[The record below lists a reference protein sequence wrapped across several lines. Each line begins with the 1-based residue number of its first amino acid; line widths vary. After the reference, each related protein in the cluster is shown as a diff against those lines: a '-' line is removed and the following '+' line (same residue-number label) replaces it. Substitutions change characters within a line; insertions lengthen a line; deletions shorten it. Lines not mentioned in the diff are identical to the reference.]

1 VYQLYF
7 EDGYVESAYL
17 TRVAEMSATF
27 NVAAAVSA
35 VGKKA
40 DGYYFEEDYITTGYF
55 VYIARAE
62 AALSPAF
69 AVNCNTTF
77 EEFIATLSSSFTQ
90 TAQGGK
96 LVGFTINVS
105 STFTQTATG
114 SRNADIDL
122 FAFGNAQLAAAV
134 SRIRDN
140 NIAVSSTFSISVD
153 VTRTRNLSSE
163 DAAVFSAIINGLR
176 SRDVNIQTQAAFSLT
191 AQAQRT
197 TDIVLSAFNNVSLT
211 ASAVVER
218 RTGSSLST
226 TANITVDVARSRG
239 VVSTLTTTAS
249 LSTLGERTR
258 ALQASLV
265 AEYAITAQG
274 QRTTDIIL
282 SAFTNGTVT
291 ATAIVNRTLISSQSA
306 SAALTVIGGLNIVA
320 SAPLTSTFALAGY
333 LNVLVRNLPPTVN
346 SGGIYNTAII
356 DNSVYK
362 FGGGSLTWDEV
373 TRAFP
378 DSQPVVANNTFYF
391 FQEGYTWSS
400 SNGTTW
406 TRAGNN
412 LGADPSRTVSQVTF
426 ENGYF
431 LFFNGTNLF
440 YSTNGTT
447 WTINSSLTSALSGF
461 FTASNT
467 VHYDGTSYYI
477 FGRYES
483 GPPTTKAGFIS
494 GAINSSWTKGQ
505 IDQGIIANDTYK
517 STSGV
522 IVAYKTSS
530 YNVITRRLIA
540 GSGSIV
546 LSGLSVS
553 FTIRQVA
560 YDAVNGHYVVI
571 FNAEDGSGP
580 KYIYR
585 STNGGSTWSQSSVTL
600 PSAAINDLQLVN
612 GTWFISTD
620 IGLYTT
626 DFSTLTKIH
635 DYRVGTVL
643 WNGTRFLS
651 TLLDRPGFVITS
663 TTAGSGWSVSQVD
676 NISGVGGSLS
686 YATGQ
691 LASTGTIDFWVNIVN
706 EDNQIDLNRFG
717 RQILRIR
724 QDANNYLDIQTY
736 SVFENDAIQVTKYI
750 DGVSGIVYR
759 VNFDYT
765 GWIHI
770 RFVQSGTSAALYIN
784 GERIANA
791 GGNAGYSTSWP
802 SGAITGPTEVL
813 QRDVVW
819 LDELLIT
826 TDVLVDPSVASFTV
840 PTSNWL
846 NTANTKLLLHFNDGF
861 ADDSRFQVIPEAR
874 LTATASM
881 TVTSTVSYVESFAL
895 TATATLTVQGQRTT
909 DIILSAFTNGALTAN
924 NERTRA
930 YSSPLSSNAALTAI
944 NTRTREYS
952 SPLSSSAALTA
963 INGRTRPFDSSL
975 SAFASTLTV
984 AQETSG
990 LTANLTAV
998 FDTTQRYIEDGT
1010 FADGYFTTS
1019 QTNAIKTA
1027 SANAAL
1033 TATFALGA
1041 DGDYFTNFSAAL
1053 TTTASL
1059 TTAISVVRSA
1069 SSSQSSQFAV
1079 AVTANKTTVTSAALT
1094 STASLTANGIKGSEI
1109 ALFAFTN
1116 AALTVNNQ
1124 RTRATAS
1131 SLTST
1136 ATFFVDTFNSL
1147 EQLGEAYVNAEF
1159 TQTTVNARIRSTS
1172 VSMQAFAS
1180 TLTAA
1185 QETSGFSV
1193 NLTATFTQT
1202 TVNARTRSTSTA
1214 LATTASLTA
1223 TAVKVARGVVSIT
1236 AAMTAT
1242 MDVREIRTD
1251 TIVYV
1256 IPAEDW
1262 IYNIAAENRLYAIN
1276 GETRVF
1282 TVYSESRI
1290 KTIAQETRILTIT

>member
-1 VYQLYF
+1 
-7 EDGYVESAYL
+7 
-17 TRVAEMSATF
+17 
-27 NVAAAVSA
+27 
-35 VGKKA
+35 
-40 DGYYFEEDYITTGYF
+40 
-55 VYIARAE
+55 
-62 AALSPAF
+62 
-69 AVNCNTTF
+69 
-77 EEFIATLSSSFTQ
+77 
-90 TAQGGK
+90 
-96 LVGFTINVS
+96 
-105 STFTQTATG
+105 
-114 SRNADIDL
+114 
-122 FAFGNAQLAAAV
+122 
-134 SRIRDN
+134 
-140 NIAVSSTFSISVD
+140 
-153 VTRTRNLSSE
+153 
-163 DAAVFSAIINGLR
+163 
-176 SRDVNIQTQAAFSLT
+176 
-191 AQAQRT
+191 
-197 TDIVLSAFNNVSLT
+197 
-211 ASAVVER
+211 VV
-218 RTGSSLST
+218 
-226 TANITVDVARSRG
+226 
-239 VVSTLTTTAS
+239 
-249 LSTLGERTR
+249 
-258 ALQASLV
+258 
-265 AEYAITAQG
+265 
-274 QRTTDIIL
+274 
-282 SAFTNGTVT
+282 
-291 ATAIVNRTLISSQSA
+291 
-306 SAALTVIGGLNIVA
+306 GGLNIVA
-320 SAPLTSTFALAGY
+320 SAPLTSQFVLAGY

-373 TRAFP
+373 SRAFT
-378 DSQPVVANNTFYF
+378 DSHPVVSGSTFYF
-391 FQEGYTWSS
+391 FQLGF
-400 SNGTTW
+400 TW
-406 TRAGNN
+406 T
-412 LGADPSRTVSQVTF
+412 
-426 ENGYF
+426 
-431 LFFNGTNLF
+431 
-440 YSTNGTT
+440 STNGTT
-447 WTINSSLTSALSGF
+447 WTRVANNIEEEPSRTKIQVVRENGYFLFYNDATTYLHYSTDGVSWTKFIPFNPNITGF
-461 FTASNT
+461 VVASNT
-467 VHYDGTSYYI
+467 VHFYNGSYYL
-477 FGRYES
+477 FGRYVS
-483 GPPTTKAGFIS
+483 GANITRVGTIS
-494 GAINSSWTKGQ
+494 GSLTPGWTQSQ
-505 IDQGIIANDTYK
+505 IDSGLITSDTYN
-517 STSGV
+517 SGDGV
-522 IVAYKTSS
+522 VYGYKQVNAN
-530 YNVITRRLIA
+530 YVGRRLRTTPT
-540 GSGSIV
+540 V
-546 LSGLSVS
+546 VNTGLTSANM
-553 FTIRQVA
+553 RQVA
-560 YDAVNGHYVVI
+560 YNTNGHYAVVYDYG
-571 FNAEDGSGP
+571 DGARYFAYSQNEG
-580 KYIYR
+580 
-585 STNGGSTWSQSSVTL
+585 TTWTGGITL
-600 PSAAINDLQLVN
+600 PGLVNSATTINDLQFVN
-612 GTWFISTD
+612 GTWFISTTL
-620 IGLYTT
+620 GLYTT
-626 DFSTLTKIH
+626 NFSTLTQVH
-635 DYRVGTVL
+635 TYNVGTVL

-663 TTAGSGWSVSQVD
+663 TTAGSGWTVSQVD

-691 LASTGTIDFWVNIVN
+691 LASTGTIDFWANILN
-706 EDNQIDLNRFG
+706 EDNQIDINRFG

-724 QDANNYLDIQTY
+724 QDSNNYLDIQTY
-736 SVFENDAIQVTKYI
+736 SLFGNDAIQVTKYI
-750 DGVSGIVYR
+750 DGVIGIVYR

-765 GWIHI
+765 AGWNHI

-791 GGNAGYSTSWP
+791 GGNVGYSTSWP

-813 QRDVVW
+813 QRDLVW
-819 LDELLIT
+819 IDELLIT
-826 TDVLVDPSVASFTV
+826 TDVLVDPSVSSFTV

-930 YSSPLSSNAALTAI
+930 TDSALSSNAALTVI

-952 SPLSSSAALTA
+952 SPLSSSAVLTA

-1019 QTNAIKTA
+1019 QTNAIYTA
-1027 SANAAL
+1027 SGRAAL

-1059 TTAISVVRSA
+1059 TTAISVVRPA

-1079 AVTANKTTVTSAALT
+1079 AAIVNKTTVTSAALT

-1116 AALTVNNQ
+1116 AALTANNE

-1131 SLTST
+1131 SLSST

-1147 EQLGEAYVNAEF
+1147 EQLGEAYVNAAF

-1172 VSMQAFAS
+1172 VLMQAFAS
-1180 TLTAA
+1180 ELAVADKQSSVSITLT
-1185 QETSGFSV
+1185 S
-1193 NLTATFTQT
+1193 TFTQT
-1202 TVNARTRSTSTA
+1202 TVGVRTRSTSIA
-1214 LATTASLTA
+1214 LATTATVTTTA
-1223 TAVKVARGVVSIT
+1223 IKVARGVVSIT

-1282 TVYSESRI
+1282 KVYSESRI